1 MTTLDTQL
9 PSATRTREPKGF
21 AAKYGLASFGLFF
34 AITAPTFLAL
44 SLKIQTLVFAEDG
57 PGVSR
62 LDSLAHAATDLGLV
76 SAAGA
81 LFALVSQPLA
91 GRLSDRTM
99 SRFGMRRVWI
109 VVGVAGAFVFLT
121 IAGFAP
127 NLSILTIAFCGAQLF
142 SNFAQAA
149 ESATVAD
156 QVPTNRRGVISGI
169 FGACTPIAILV
180 VALGLPHLPGDGL
193 KWAVPAFVGLV
204 LGLIFAITLKDRVL
218 TQKPDRPFDIKEFFG
233 AFVFNPKTHG
243 ALGWAWLTKAMIMMG
258 YIGVVGFLTLFLAT
272 NFGMN
277 QTQQQA
283 FNGEA
288 QTISVVFMVIF
299 SIVGGRLSDRFARRR
314 IFVTLAGIIAG
325 VGILTVASAAFLGE
339 HGGQPLILVGMGII
353 GIGMGLF
360 FAVDQ
365 AMCLDV
371 LPNPQEAAK
380 DLGVLNIANTL
391 PGLIVPLIAGSL
403 ILPLGRALFGNGY
416 LLLFVFVA
424 LVAIAGGLLVFKIK
438 GVK

>member
-1 MTTLDTQL
+1 MTTIQTDV
-9 PSATRTREPKGF
+9 PSATALREPKGF
-21 AAKYGLASFGLFF
+21 AAKYGFASFGLFL

-44 SLKIQTLVFAEDG
+44 SFKVQSLVFAADG
-57 PGVSR
+57 PHVFR
-62 LDSLAHAATDLGLV
+62 LDSLAHVATQYGLV
-76 SAAGA
+76 SGAGA

-99 SRFGMRRVWI
+99 SKFGMRRLWI
-109 VVGVAGAFVFLT
+109 VVGVSGAFVFLT
-121 IAGFAP
+121 VAGFAP
-127 NLSILTIAFCGAQLF
+127 NIAILTVAFCLAQLF

-156 QVPTNRRGVISGI
+156 QVPVSRRGVISGI

-180 VALGLPHLPGDGL
+180 VALGLPHLPGDGP
-193 KWAVPAFVGLV
+193 KWAVPAFIGLV

-218 TQKPDRPFDIKEFFG
+218 TTKPDRPFDFKEFLG
-233 AFVFNPKTHG
+233 AFVFNPKTHSS
-243 ALGWAWLTKAMIMMG
+243 LGWAWLTKAMIMSG
-258 YIGVVGFLTLFLAT
+258 YIGVVAFLTLYLAT
-272 NFGMN
+272 NFGMDKTA
-277 QTQQQA
+277 QAA

-288 QTISVVFMVIF
+288 QAISVVFMVIF

-314 IFVTLAGIIAG
+314 VFVTVAGIIAG
-325 VGILTVASAAFLGE
+325 VGILVVASASIVGT
-339 HGGQPLILVGMGII
+339 GGLPLILVGMGVI
-353 GIGMGLF
+353 GVGMGLF

-365 AMCLDV
+365 ALCLDV
-371 LPNPQEAAK
+371 LPNPHEAAK

-391 PGLIVPLIAGSL
+391 PGLLIPLLAGSL
-403 ILPLGRALFGNGY
+403 LLPLGRALFGNGY
-416 LLLFVFVA
+416 VLLFAFVA